1 MEKGGLI
8 LRKKIVFTLF
18 LIIILINITGCNKI
32 DKTINSEKP
41 NNYYYTNGL
50 ITAYKNEGPKTI
62 TIFHSE
68 LYKERA
74 LDKSTY
80 NDVESFLN
88 DLKSDLFIE
97 KPSNLPKVPLYKL
110 NLEFNKI
117 KYVINVYNEKY
128 ASIYPW
134 DGKFDMDFIDMT
146 TIPLSH
152 NLYGICR
159 YYLPD

>member
-18 LIIILINITGCNKI
+18 LIIILINISGCNKI

-88 DLKSDLFIE
+88 DLNQIYLLKS
-97 KPSNLPKVPLYKL
+97 PQ
-110 NLEFNKI
+110 
-117 KYVINVYNEKY
+117 
-128 ASIYPW
+128 IYQ
-134 DGKFDMDFIDMT
+134 
-146 TIPLSH
+146 SSVV
-152 NLYGICR
+152 
-159 YYLPD
+159 